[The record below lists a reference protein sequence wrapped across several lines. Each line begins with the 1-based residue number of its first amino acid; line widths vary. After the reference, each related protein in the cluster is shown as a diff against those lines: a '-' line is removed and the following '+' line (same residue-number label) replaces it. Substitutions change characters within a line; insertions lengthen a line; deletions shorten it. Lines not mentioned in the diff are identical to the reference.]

1 MLLAQLKER
10 KKSGSVNDTFKG
22 PHDAFCDMVEDAGIS
37 TGASRC
43 FKRENFAV
51 VRVIPECV
59 CDFIEMIRQSKTCNK
74 EDMFA
79 KTYGKKVVHDSSRT
93 LVNCA
98 KHLVLWLLISSC
110 VTLALARHGFLMVV
124 NSSQRRVAR
133 VVTYIES
140 LAETTVDDVDESAC
154 GSEKRGKGK
163 KRKRGRGR
171 GKKTIKSSNQ
181 AYHEDYSSVLAGYF
195 QHDFGLSVIVS
206 CLGESKVDI
215 VRRSYG
221 GTFTKG
227 MKRLR
232 HTVHLRKGEALVLG
246 SGLRHRGCRY
256 TKRNVRLFL
265 AFLVGRSE
273 GASFEETYNVQDF
286 SRGTRK
292 KHGG

>member
-1 MLLAQLKER
+1 MLFAQLKQR
-10 KKSGSVNDTFKG
+10 KKSRSVNDTYKRS
-22 PHDAFCDMVEDAGIS
+22 HDAFCEMVDDAGIK
-37 TGASRC
+37 TRASRC

-93 LVNCA
+93 MVNCA

-140 LAETTVDDVDESAC
+140 VGETAADGAC
-154 GSEKRGKGK
+154 RNEKRGRGE
-163 KRKRGRGR
+163 KRKRGRGE
-171 GKKTIKSSNQ
+171 KTVKSSNQ
-181 AYHEDYSSVLAGYF
+181 AYHEDFSSIWSGF
-195 QHDFGLSVIVS
+195 IQHDFGLSVLVS

-221 GTFTKG
+221 GAFTKR

-232 HTVHLRKGEALVLG
+232 CTVHLRKGEALIMG

-265 AFLVGRSE
+265 AFLVGKSE
-273 GASFEETYNVQDF
+273 GASFEATYNVQDF
-286 SRGTRK
+286 SRGTK
-292 KHGG
+292 KKRGG

>member
-1 MLLAQLKER
+1 MFAQLNKR
-10 KKSGSVNDTFKG
+10 KKSRSVNDTYKRS
-22 PHDAFCDMVEDAGIS
+22 HDAFCEMVEDAGIK
-37 TGASRC
+37 TRASRC

-59 CDFIEMIRQSKTCNK
+59 CDFIEMLRQRETCNK

-79 KTYGKKVVHDSSRT
+79 KTYGEKVVHDSSRT

-140 LAETTVDDVDESAC
+140 IAESTADGVDESAR
-154 GSEKRGKGK
+154 SNEKRGRGK
-163 KRKRGRGR
+163 KRKRGRG
-171 GKKTIKSSNQ
+171 KKTNTVKSSNQ
-181 AYHEDYSSVLAGYF
+181 AWHEDFSCALAGYF
-195 QHDFGLSVIVS
+195 QHDFGLSVLVS

-221 GTFTKG
+221 GEFTKG

-232 HTVHLRKGEALVLG
+232 RTVHLRKGEALIMG
-246 SGLRHRGCRY
+246 SGLRHRGCKY

-265 AFLVGRSE
+265 AFLVGKSE
-273 GASFEETYNVQDF
+273 GASFEATYSVQDF
-286 SRGTRK
+286 SKGTRK
-292 KHGG
+292 KRGG